1 MKYFKK
7 SSWVGIV
14 AVLALAANSFAAGGK
29 TFTFRLAAEPL
40 TLDWNRAHTPI
51 ETYLLMNLME
61 GLVTFDDQLK
71 IENQL
76 ASTWTRSADGRTY
89 TFKIRKGVKWS
100 DGTPLKAQDFV
111 YSWKRLITAST
122 AASYAY
128 LLFDVVNAEK
138 YFKGQIKDFSQVGIK
153 ATDDLT
159 FQVTLTKPVAHWIY
173 IPTFWVTFPL
183 RQDIVEKYG
192 AAWEKPGRMVT
203 VGAYTLE
210 KYEIDSKI
218 VLKANPNY
226 YGTRGNVEEAL
237 GLIVKDD
244 STAMTLY
251 ESGKFDFVTDLSSLD
266 LKRFAGK
273 SELKAFPY
281 LKTTYL
287 GFSVNRTPVSNV
299 KLRRAIG
306 MAIDKSKAAT
316 LLYGGQ
322 IPATSFIP
330 PLVASHSKKAGLP
343 FDPARA
349 KKELE
354 GAGLDLSKP
363 IQVELLITSRDK
375 SMVMAQ
381 FIQGELKKNLGIEVT
396 IQPFDNKTYRAQ
408 VALNRYPLFLL
419 SWSADYP
426 DPENFL
432 SLFLSD
438 SGNNRTAWKFPAY
451 DKLVDEAR
459 TTLNAKKRD
468 RLYTEAQKIL
478 VEDQVPILP
487 LYYEPNMA
495 LVRPTISGLTLNPL
509 NYLIL
514 KKIKVQE
521 TK

>member
-1 MKYFKK
+1 MKFKGACYF
-7 SSWVGIV
+7 S
-14 AVLALAANSFAAGGK
+14 ALASLLLATSVSAK
-29 TFTFRLAAEPL
+29 TFTFRLASEPL
-40 TLDWNRAHTPI
+40 TLDWNRAHTPV

-61 GLVTFDDQLK
+61 GLVTFDDGLK

-76 ASTWTRSADGRTY
+76 ASTYTRSPDGRVY

-100 DGTPLKAQDFV
+100 DGVALKAQDFV

-138 YFKGQIKDFSQVGIK
+138 FFKGQIKDFSQVGIK
-153 ATDDLT
+153 AIDDLT

-203 VGAYTLE
+203 VGAYSLE

-218 VLKANPNY
+218 VLKANANY
-226 YGTRGNVEEAL
+226 YGTRGNIDEAV
-237 GLIVKDD
+237 GLLVKDD

-273 SELKAFPY
+273 PELKAFPY
-281 LKTTYL
+281 LKTAYL
-287 GFSVNRTPVSNV
+287 GFSVNRPAVSNV

-306 MAIDKSKAAT
+306 MAIDKSKVAG

-322 IPATSFIP
+322 IPATSFVP
-330 PLVASHSKKAGLP
+330 PLMASHSKKSGLP
-343 FDPARA
+343 YDPARA

-354 GAGLDLSKP
+354 SAGLDLSKP
-363 IQVELLITSRDK
+363 IQLELLIMSRDK

-381 FIQGELKKNLGIEVT
+381 FIQGELKKNLGLEVT

-432 SLFLSD
+432 SLFMSD
-438 SGNNRTAWKFPAY
+438 SGNNRTAWKNPSF
-451 DKLVDEAR
+451 DKLVEEAR
-459 TTLNAKKRD
+459 TTLDAKKRD
-468 RLYTEAQKIL
+468 KLYSDAQKIL
-478 VEDQVPILP
+478 VEDQAPIIP
-487 LYYEPNMA
+487 LYYEPNTA
-495 LVRPTISGLTLNPL
+495 LVRSTVTGLTLNPL

-514 KKIKVQE
+514 KKIKIKE
-521 TK
+521 